1 MSISGA
7 LSNAASGLAASA
19 RLADTI
25 SNNVANAMTPGF
37 AKRTTEL
44 SSLALGGYGSGV
56 RVAGTGRAENPFLT
70 AERRGMDAALGA
82 TGTRSDAYERMMAA
96 LGEPG
101 SDSAVSTLATRLET
115 TLMSATASP
124 QSMTKL
130 TDAVVAAK
138 DLAAAVNRV
147 ADENV
152 RLRTE
157 ADQEIGRQ
165 VGRVND
171 ALQVVDDI
179 NKKIATL
186 APKGVD
192 VSGLQDERNRVI
204 DGIASIIPVKVVKRD
219 GDQVALYAANGGVL
233 LDGRVYAL
241 GFTPA
246 PNVVT
251 PEMTLGAP
259 LGGLTQD
266 QGAASGPVAIA
277 VGSGAGLLDGGSL
290 GALFEVRDRIVPEVD
305 AEMDRYANDLIER
318 FRDLMPAAAL
328 DASGEG
334 LFVDG
339 GPGPVLGL
347 AGRLEINAAVDPGEA
362 GGAVWRLRDGLSAAT
377 PGIEGDG
384 RTLQALSDAMAASR
398 DPVGFISQ
406 NARTGSATMA
416 SEIASFFAGRGARSD
431 DDRAYLTARQS
442 TLAEQETHATGVD
455 TDFELQ
461 IADAGRADLRGERPG
476 AVGDRRADETT
487 AGGLRRC
494 A

>member
-219 GDQVALYAANGGVL
+219 GDQVALYDANGGVL

-251 PEMTLGAP
+251 PEMTLGSP
-259 LGGLTQD
+259 LGGRTAD
-266 QGAASGPVAIA
+266 HRAPSRPVSLA
-277 VGSGAGLLDGGSL
+277 VGS
-290 GALFEVRDRIVPEVD
+290 
-305 AEMDRYANDLIER
+305 
-318 FRDLMPAAAL
+318 
-328 DASGEG
+328 
-334 LFVDG
+334 
-339 GPGPVLGL
+339 
-347 AGRLEINAAVDPGEA
+347 
-362 GGAVWRLRDGLSAAT
+362 
-377 PGIEGDG
+377 
-384 RTLQALSDAMAASR
+384 
-398 DPVGFISQ
+398 
-406 NARTGSATMA
+406 
-416 SEIASFFAGRGARSD
+416 
-431 DDRAYLTARQS
+431 
-442 TLAEQETHATGVD
+442 
-455 TDFELQ
+455 
-461 IADAGRADLRGERPG
+461 
-476 AVGDRRADETT
+476 
-487 AGGLRRC
+487 
-494 A
+494 